1 MEYTCVVFP
10 AAKKKEK
17 LVAAADDG
25 EGPLV
30 SGCNLISC
38 LLSSLSLSR
47 WIAGVQNVVMNR

>member
-30 SGCNLISC
+30 S
-38 LLSSLSLSR
+38 
-47 WIAGVQNVVMNR
+47 QNVLLFTAISSQSLTL